1 MKLTATLTAILATS
15 FALSAAADETT
26 FSECLAGLQARA
38 SRDGIAQ
45 SVVDSAL
52 AKAQYEQRVID
63 LDRRQPEFTETL
75 ANYLNRRITTDRI
88 DKGREMMRKHRSLL
102 QRVAREHGV
111 QPQYLVAFWG
121 LETNFGKN
129 VGSIPVMN
137 SLTTLACDERRSEYF
152 TTELMNALRILNR
165 GDVEVANM
173 VGSWAGAMGQ
183 TQFMP
188 SANLKYGVDGD
199 GDRRIDLWR
208 SVPDALTSAGGFLQ
222 SLGWQEGVRWGREV
236 QLPKEFAFEQAG
248 LDQARALSEWREL
261 GIKDANRHALPRQ
274 DLQASLL
281 VPAGHRGPAFLVYE
295 NFHVIMRWNRS
306 ELYGL
311 AVGLLAERI
320 AGAPELRNAPP
331 VNAIRLHRDQVLAL
345 QTKLTELGFDAGNAD
360 GVLGPGTRK
369 AIRAF
374 QQSRKL
380 VADGYPDAELLAA
393 LGVS

>member
-1 MKLTATLTAILATS
+1 MKLTTAITAFVAMT
-15 FALSAAADETT
+15 FALPVAADETT
-26 FSECLAGLQARA
+26 FSQCLQGLQARA
-38 SRDGIAQ
+38 SREGIAQ
-45 SVVDSAL
+45 SIVDSAL
-52 AKAQYEQRVID
+52 ANAQYEQRVID

-75 ANYLNRRITTDRI
+75 ANYLNRRLTTDRI
-88 DKGREMMRKHRSLL
+88 EKGRELMRKHRSLL

-129 VGSIPVMN
+129 VGGIPVMN

-152 TTELMNALRILNR
+152 TAELLNALRILNR
-165 GDVEVANM
+165 GDIEVANM

-188 SANLKYGVDGD
+188 SAYLKYGVDGD

-236 QLPKEFAFEQAG
+236 QLPKQFAFEQAG
-248 LDQARALSEWREL
+248 LDQARALKEWREL
-261 GIKDANRHALPRQ
+261 GIKDAHGHALPRQ

-281 VPAGHRGPAFLVYE
+281 VPAGHRGPAFLVYD

-306 ELYGL
+306 ELYAL

-320 AGAPELRNAPP
+320 SGAPELRNPP
-331 VNAIRLHRDQVLAL
+331 PANAVRLHRDQVLAL

-380 VADGYPDAELLAA
+380 VADGYPDAEVLAA

>member
-1 MKLTATLTAILATS
+1 MKSMFTLAALFAIAFTRP
-15 FALSAAADETT
+15 AAADEAT
-26 FSECLAGLQARA
+26 FAPCLQGLQARA
-38 SRDGIAQ
+38 SREGIAQ
-45 SVVDSAL
+45 SIVEDAL

-63 LDRRQPEFTETL
+63 ADRRQPEFTETL
-75 ANYLNRRITTDRI
+75 ANYLNRRITNDRI
-88 DKGREMMRKHRSLL
+88 ERGRELLRKHRSLL

-111 QPQYLVAFWG
+111 QPQYLLAFWG

-129 VGSIPVMN
+129 VGSIPVLS
-137 SLTTLACDERRSEYF
+137 SLATLACDERRTDYF
-152 TTELMNALRILNR
+152 TTELLNALRILNR
-165 GDVEVANM
+165 GDIDAPSM

-188 SANLKYGVDGD
+188 SAYLKHGVDGD
-199 GDRRIDLWR
+199 GDRRIDLWH

-248 LDQARALSEWREL
+248 LDQARALKEWREL
-261 GIKDANRHALPRQ
+261 GVKDANGHALPRQ
-274 DLQASLL
+274 DLEASLL

-306 ELYGL
+306 ELYAL

-320 AGAPELRNAPP
+320 AGAPELRNPP
-331 VNAIRLHRDQVLAL
+331 PADAVRLHREQVLAL
-345 QTKLTELGFDAGNAD
+345 QAKLAELGFDAGNPD

-380 VADGYPDAELLAA
+380 VADGYPDAEVLAA
-393 LGVS
+393 LGVG